1 MRALLLAAGPGSRL
15 EPLTLSKPK
24 CLVDIEGQPLLE
36 RWLQMLHDSKLF
48 SQIYINTHH
57 LATQVN
63 GVIKNSPYADRV
75 TLSYEPELLGSTRTL
90 LQHEHALSNED
101 FLVAHADNLSV
112 IDWSS
117 FTAAHNLRPA
127 HAVGTMMTFVT
138 DDPQSCGIVET
149 DRDGTLITM
158 HEKVTHPPGNLAN
171 AAIYLFNPVVFEIF
185 RNRLTQ
191 PLSDISRDLI
201 PLLHGRLTTFLND
214 IYHRDIGTLDSL
226 NAARADFSRRPN
238 QLGV

>member
-1 MRALLLAAGPGSRL
+1 MKALLLAAGLGSRL
-15 EPLTLSKPK
+15 KPLTQSKPK
-24 CLVDIEGQPLLE
+24 CLVGIEGQPLLE
-36 RWLQMLHDSKLF
+36 RWLQMLHDSNIF
-48 SQIYINTHH
+48 SHVYINTHH
-57 LATQVN
+57 LAPQVN
-63 GVIKNSPYADRV
+63 DVVQNGPFADWV

-90 LQHEHALSNED
+90 LQHEHALSDED

-117 FTAAHNLRPA
+117 FAAAHNHRPA
-127 HAVGTMMTFVT
+127 KTVGTMMTFVT
-138 DDPQSCGIVET
+138 DDPHSCGIVET
-149 DRDGTLITM
+149 DSDGTLITM

>member
-1 MRALLLAAGPGSRL
+1 MKALLLAAGLGSRL
-15 EPLTLSKPK
+15 KPLTLSKPK

-36 RWLQMLHDSKLF
+36 RWLQMLHDSELF
-48 SQIYINTHH
+48 SHVYINTHH

-63 GVIKNSPYADRV
+63 DVIKNSPHVNRL

-90 LQHEHALSNED
+90 LQHERDLSDED

-112 IDWSS
+112 IDWRS
-117 FTAAHNLRPA
+117 FTAAHSRRPA
-127 HAVGTMMTFVT
+127 QTVGTMMTFVT
-138 DDPQSCGIVET
+138 DDPQSCGIVEI

-171 AAIYLFNPVVFEIF
+171 AAIYLFNPIVFEIF
-185 RNRLTQ
+185 RNRLTE

-201 PLLHGRLTTFLND
+201 PLLYGRLTTFLND
-214 IYHRDIGTLDSL
+214 IYHRDIGNLDSL
-226 NAARADFSRRPN
+226 NAAREDFSRRLY
-238 QLGV
+238 QVGA